1 MPARPAGAERRLEAA
16 LAALAHALE
25 DTGAPWMII
34 GGIAVISHGVRRL
47 TTDIDAV
54 VRGDSITARQLVRK
68 LARHAIRPR
77 IEDAVT
83 FADRNL
89 VLLLRHERTGV
100 DLDVS
105 FGWSTLEHEA
115 LEARTEAAFG
125 RVKTYMATP
134 ADLVVFKAVAA
145 RPRDLE
151 DLEALLIL
159 HPEIDIARART
170 RARQLAD
177 LAGADEIIEGLEQ
190 VIARVRRGRK
200 GPRSR

>member
-1 MPARPAGAERRLEAA
+1 
-16 LAALAHALE
+16 
-25 DTGAPWMII
+25 MII
-34 GGIAVISHGVRRL
+34 GGVAVISHGVRRL

-54 VRGDSITARQLVRK
+54 VRGDSITARQLVRR

-77 IEDAVT
+77 IEDAAT

-89 VLLLRHERTGV
+89 VLLLRHEPTGV

-105 FGWSTLEHEA
+105 LGWSTLEHEA

-145 RPRDLE
+145 RPRPRGSRGLPDSE
-151 DLEALLIL
+151 IAITPGRGRGRRFSTTWSIL
-159 HPEIDIARART
+159 HDRT
-170 RARQLAD
+170 
-177 LAGADEIIEGLEQ
+177 
-190 VIARVRRGRK
+190 
-200 GPRSR
+200 